1 MAKVK
6 DSQNKSE
13 WHGFKSQTCHFFFF
27 LHFVTLIYPLQRVLC
42 SLCYFNAPIFFFFT
56 SKIWLKTLEFTLKFH
71 SVAFTQNLSMYIA
84 HDIGTCVYRLSTF
97 LG

>member
-27 LHFVTLIYPLQRVLC
+27 FLHFV
-42 SLCYFNAPIFFFFT
+42 
-56 SKIWLKTLEFTLKFH
+56 
-71 SVAFTQNLSMYIA
+71 NLSIA
-84 HDIGTCVYRLSTF
+84 KSPMLPVLFQRNSIVL
-97 LG
+97 

>member
-1 MAKVK
+1 MG
-6 DSQNKSE
+6 SSPRP
-13 WHGFKSQTCHFFFF
+13 GIFFFF
-27 LHFVTLIYPLQRVLC
+27 TFCDSDLPIAKSPMLPVLFQRTN
-42 SLCYFNAPIFFFFT
+42 FFFFFT

-97 LG
+97 LS

>member
-13 WHGFKSQTCHFFFF
+13 WHGFKSQTWHFYFI
-27 LHFVTLIYPLQRVLC
+27 LHFVNLPIAKSPMLPVLFQRTN
-42 SLCYFNAPIFFFFT
+42 FFFFFFT

-71 SVAFTQNLSMYIA
+71 FVAFTQNLSMYIA
-84 HDIGTCVYRLSTF
+84 HDIGI
-97 LG
+97 

>member
-13 WHGFKSQTCHFFFF
+13 RHGFKSQTFFFF
-27 LHFVTLIYPLQRVLC
+27 FFFFTFYEFTHCKESY
-42 SLCYFNAPIFFFFT
+42 APCVISTHQFIFFT

-97 LG
+97 LS